1 MGIRR
6 RRRRTLEQ
14 MAKTFDDHRALER
27 HRFLLAA
34 GRALLTMVNLIMV
47 IMITMYVY
55 SAIKNN
61 QMPQTS
67 DMVKL
72 FDSFFSA
79 TVKMI
84 GI

>member
-1 MGIRR
+1 
-6 RRRRTLEQ
+6 
-14 MAKTFDDHRALER
+14 
-27 HRFLLAA
+27 
-34 GRALLTMVNLIMV
+34 MVNLIMV
-47 IMITMYVY
+47 IMIIMYVY